1 MNFIILRRLTPSELG
16 MFKAYRRAGRERSKQ
31 RAINFDGKVV
41 DRVFPSAKDSDAI
54 EIECTYQQDASTT
67 ALIKQ
72 WLKRQAKNWRFEGNC
87 PESDYYDFVKADSL
101 FAMVVEAGKTPASAA
116 WVVIPNDHPTHRAI
130 LNHPESGG
138 LGAAG
143 MIALYGAEGAYTRR
157 ILGETYPSLFPQ
169 VPVVTTP
176 TPADDNDMAPD
187 PLGLFRIMANA
198 GHTLPSAIA
207 DLVDNAISAGA
218 TEISISFP
226 NPNLGGRWL
235 CITDNGRGMN
245 SAELRKAMRIGS
257 RRDYDSKELGKYG
270 YGLKGASWSQ
280 ANNLTVQSRAED
292 HPAAHLTW
300 DHDHLEKVG
309 KWEILDLP
317 IPAQYAKATQIP
329 ETGTAVLLTQMHVPA
344 EPNTVRGV
352 DPYFTELTEMRE
364 HLSLVFHRFLE
375 GRARGHTTISITVEG
390 KKLEPND
397 PVGHPLTNK
406 KFSPKN
412 ITIEGRTPAESAT
425 LMLQAYVLPTAA
437 EIDQY
442 HAGDGPEAVKAAH
455 AKIALGQPLN
465 PMQGFYFYR
474 VDRLIKWGGW
484 CGAFALEEH
493 MKLSR
498 VTVDFNRQADDF
510 LKVNVS
516 KRDVTLGVNLI
527 EQFKVA
533 VKEGRQNALSL
544 IHI

>member
-1 MNFIILRRLTPSELG
+1 
-16 MFKAYRRAGRERSKQ
+16 
-31 RAINFDGKVV
+31 
-41 DRVFPSAKDSDAI
+41 
-54 EIECTYQQDASTT
+54 
-67 ALIKQ
+67 
-72 WLKRQAKNWRFEGNC
+72 
-87 PESDYYDFVKADSL
+87 
-101 FAMVVEAGKTPASAA
+101 
-116 WVVIPNDHPTHRAI
+116 
-130 LNHPESGG
+130 
-138 LGAAG
+138 
-143 MIALYGAEGAYTRR
+143 
-157 ILGETYPSLFPQ
+157 
-169 VPVVTTP
+169 
-176 TPADDNDMAPD
+176 
-187 PLGLFRIMANA
+187 MANA

-245 SAELRKAMRIGS
+245 LAELRQAMRIGS

-280 ANNLTVQSRAED
+280 ANNLTVRSRAED
-292 HPAAHLTW
+292 HPAVHLTW
-300 DHDHLEKVG
+300 DHDHLKRVG

-317 IPAQYAKATQIP
+317 IPAQYAKETQIL

-344 EPNTVRGV
+344 EPNAVRGV
-352 DPYFTELTEMRE
+352 DPYFTELTEVRE

-375 GRARGHTTISITVEG
+375 GRARGHTTISISVEG

-397 PVGHPLTNK
+397 PVGHPLANK
-406 KFSPKN
+406 TFSPKN

-437 EIDQY
+437 EIDRH
-442 HAGDGPEAVKAAH
+442 HAAEGPEAVKAAH

-527 EQFKVA
+527 DQFKVA
-533 VKEGRQNALSL
+533 VKEGRQNARARYDDKLDEYGSPTKTKQRKKPTSPTPTGGGATIPGGSKSISSRPEPRPTPIRTVEEPTAPAWVTKPSFKGPVLEISEVKVPKLAALAAAIKGNVAAETAL
-544 IHI
+544 IEFLTELDAKKIQQYLDAHG